1 MQCRAA
7 AAVGDEPPALCCAAY
22 GALGL
27 RSALQRPADAPA
39 AARELAALVAAAARH
54 VTRDVAEAM
63 AADCAAA
70 GDALAR
76 CATAVLASLLCRPD
90 A

>member
-1 MQCRAA
+1 MECRAA
-7 AAVGDEPPALCCAAY
+7 ARGGGDEPALCASAY
-22 GALGL
+22 TRLDL
-27 RSALQRPADAPA
+27 HTALQRPGDAPA
-39 AARELAALVAAAARH
+39 AARELAALVAGAGRA

-70 GDALAR
+70 GDVLAR
-76 CATAVLASLLCRPD
+76 RVD

>member
-7 AAVGDEPPALCCAAY
+7 AAAGDEPPALCCAAY

-27 RSALQRPADAPA
+27 RCALQRPDDAPA

-76 CATAVLASLLCRPD
+76 CALTEHRVSFAPA
-90 A
+90 